1 MSAAKAEDA
10 APAQPARL
18 LSPGDLIDGRYRVE
32 SFLGGG
38 GMAAVYRATHVVLEQ
53 SVAIKVI
60 SPVIREL
67 PGMAQRFL
75 REARAATHLKSEHVA
90 RVSDVGT
97 MADGAPYMVME
108 YLDGCDLDAI
118 LEQGDEIPVE
128 EAVDFV
134 LQACEALAEVHG
146 LGIVHRDLKPANL
159 FLTKGADGLPCVK
172 LIDFGISR
180 TDSPLAAKDLASL
193 TQPETVM
200 GSPRYMSPE
209 QMECASKADSRSDIY
224 GIGAVLYELLTRKAP
239 HEGETFLD
247 IYAAA
252 TLAPPDVPSSLRA
265 DVPRELDQVILKC
278 LEVDPA
284 KRYADTAELALALA
298 PFGPEGSLGR
308 AEAIGRI
315 LDAARSRTQL
325 GVAGE
330 DAVSA
335 DEGSR
340 VRKRVSSSAH
350 ALRKKRR
357 ARGAM
362 IAAVVAVGALAFGAR
377 ALYTQRYAAAPD
389 AAEPTTAGAPAA
401 VAAPV
406 PAAADTSVTETTAAS
421 APKPGYIVIG
431 DAVDEAEKAAAVKA
445 AEEQAAAANNDKD
458 KDDKARPLGARS
470 PFPGTK
476 PVVVPAAPAVKPAS
490 APPAAAAATAPPP
503 RTAPSWSPPPAAPT
517 ADERKLFEDRK

>member
-1 MSAAKAEDA
+1 MSAAKVEDH
-10 APAQPARL
+10 APALAARL
-18 LSPGDLIDGRYRVE
+18 LVPGDLIDGRYRVE

-38 GMAAVYRATHVVLEQ
+38 GMASVYRATHIVLEQ

-118 LEQGDEIPVE
+118 LGQGDEIPVE

-159 FLTKGADGLPCVK
+159 FLTEGADGLPCVK

-180 TDSPLAAKDLASL
+180 TDSPLASKDVMAL

-209 QMECASKADSRSDIY
+209 QMESAAKADSRSDIY

-252 TLAPPDVPSSLRA
+252 TLAPPVLPSALRGDVPK
-265 DVPRELDQVILKC
+265 ELDVVTLKC
-278 LEVDPA
+278 LEIEPDN
-284 KRYADTAELALALA
+284 RYPDTAELALALA
-298 PFGPEGSLGR
+298 PFGPAGSLGR
-308 AEAIGRI
+308 ADAIARI
-315 LDAARSRTQL
+315 LGAARSRTQQAT
-325 GVAGE
+325 GGD
-330 DAVSA
+330 DAIMG

-340 VRKRVSSSAH
+340 VRKRISSSAH
-350 ALRKKRR
+350 ALRQKRK
-357 ARGAM
+357 ARSAM
-362 IAAVVAVGALAFGAR
+362 LFAVLAIAGLTYGGR
-377 ALYTQRYAAAPD
+377 TLYTRGQASGVATAEATAAAAP
-389 AAEPTTAGAPAA
+389 P
-401 VAAPV
+401 
-406 PAAADTSVTETTAAS
+406 
-421 APKPGYIVIG
+421 
-431 DAVDEAEKAAAVKA
+431 
-445 AEEQAAAANNDKD
+445 
-458 KDDKARPLGARS
+458 
-470 PFPGTK
+470 
-476 PVVVPAAPAVKPAS
+476 VVPAAPVAVAPDPAPLHVATIETTSANTATEGFIVVGDKFDEADRDAAKLKEKPRTS
-490 APPAAAAATAPPP
+490 PPTPAPKRVFVPPSPAPAPPP
-503 RTAPSWSPPPAAPT
+503 RVTATSWLASPPAAPT
-517 ADERKLFEDRK
+517 NDERKLFEDRK